1 MLLLE
6 TLLLWINEGRVRFV
20 AHTSSCLSPW
30 PGGIQATCIWYPARH
45 RQTVHF
51 AEQQEEYDRGC

>member
-1 MLLLE
+1 MVSEVLGCAFRL
-6 TLLLWINEGRVRFV
+6 VRFV
-20 AHTSSCLSPW
+20 AHTSSCISPW

-51 AEQQEEYDRGC
+51 VEQEEE